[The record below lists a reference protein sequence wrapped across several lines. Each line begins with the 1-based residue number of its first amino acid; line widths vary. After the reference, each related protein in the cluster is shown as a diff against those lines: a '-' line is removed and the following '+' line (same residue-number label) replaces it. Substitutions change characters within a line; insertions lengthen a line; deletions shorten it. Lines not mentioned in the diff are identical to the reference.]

1 MKRIF
6 HLGAACGA
14 IALSGCSIAPHA
26 TSDGDSGI
34 SPFWWLA
41 GGSLVGAGLAEATN
55 NDDERSHVVGAVIG
69 GAISYFACEDD
80 AEPAAIGDADGDG
93 VNDNLD
99 PCPNTPQGATIDQNG
114 CPQDS
119 DGDSIVDGVDQC
131 AGTPLNAKVNTIGCP
146 LDTDKDGVIDGIDQ
160 CPGTPQNTL
169 VDNRGCP
176 EVQERLIRL
185 QGVNFDFDQS
195 NLDDGTI
202 VILNQGAEI
211 LRNNARVRVEV
222 QGHTDDIGSDQY
234 NQALSEQRAQAVV
247 DYMINA
253 GIATNRMEPRGYG
266 ETQPIVANDSNAN
279 RALNRRVD
287 FVVIK

>member
-1 MKRIF
+1 MP
-6 HLGAACGA
+6 
-14 IALSGCSIAPHA
+14 SI
-26 TSDGDSGI
+26 
-34 SPFWWLA
+34 
-41 GGSLVGAGLAEATN
+41 
-55 NDDERSHVVGAVIG
+55 
-69 GAISYFACEDD
+69 
-80 AEPAAIGDADGDG
+80 
-93 VNDNLD
+93 
-99 PCPNTPQGATIDQNG
+99 
-114 CPQDS
+114 
-119 DGDSIVDGVDQC
+119 
-131 AGTPLNAKVNTIGCP
+131 TPLNAKVNTIGCP

-279 RALNRRVD
+279 RSLNRRVD